1 MVLECRWSCGG
12 QTNCYLGYCP
22 STAAELWTIKLALQ
36 TDSGEAMDLIFR
48 GNGNRQESKVMCY
61 VILFPTE
68 EIEITT
74 KSETL

>member
-48 GNGNRQESKVMCY
+48 DNGN
-61 VILFPTE
+61 
-68 EIEITT
+68 
-74 KSETL
+74 